1 MVHASQGQLFKPTL
15 SCLNRAPIPVA
26 VPDPRQRAVLATVVA
41 TAAAVAASKAVGS
54 PEEERTREGK
64 KIIKLIRREILIIEV
79 AHTEDLTTWIFP
91 TSLT

>member
-1 MVHASQGQLFKPTL
+1 M
-15 SCLNRAPIPVA
+15 NRAPIPVA
-26 VPDPRQRAVLATVVA
+26 VPDPRQRAVPATVVA
-41 TAAAVAASKAVGS
+41 TAAPATAAVAASKAVGS